1 MIDYPALDDHTKLKI
16 KGRIKELRQSR
27 NIRQEDV
34 ADSLGVGRNAV
45 TNWER
50 IPKDNNEQNFFPS
63 LYHLLLLCNYFTVD
77 IDYLLGRTSVKS
89 KDTNTISTA
98 LHISENTVNTLRNN
112 KKYGQLLNKIIGNE
126 NFGEISN
133 RVHQL
138 ALNRALDDVITT
150 CLNRKLEKKVE
161 SIFTEYYF
169 SDFPFNMSQKNYCE
183 YIKNSIPYS
192 EDFNPEKFIEDNFLE
207 DGRNVI
213 KNKSDNFSS
222 LSKSEKYEIVMS
234 SIADITYDYYISKN
248 LAELSKQKLDMML
261 SKLLQDVIEEEVEEI
276 KAKLINNIH

>member
-1 MIDYPALDDHTKLKI
+1 MSKYKYDVTQI
-16 KGRIKELRQSR
+16 KVRLKELRCSKKLTQAKFAEGINIGTGTSR
-27 NIRQEDV
+27 TT
-34 ADSLGVGRNAV
+34 V
-45 TNWER
+45 TTWEKTSNGNKTLPD
-50 IPKDNNEQNFFPS
+50 IQTLIDICNFFDCD
-63 LYHLLLLCNYFTVD
+63 L
-77 IDYLLGRTSVKS
+77 DYLFGKS
-89 KDTNTISTA
+89 DIESQDHHTISNV
-98 LHISENTVNTLRNN
+98 LHISKESINTLRNN
-112 KKYGQLLNKIIGNE
+112 KEYGLLLNKIIGKE
-126 NFGEISN
+126 SFGEISN